1 MFKLHGTSMILLF
14 DEQMQGKSR
23 ILRAASVTI
32 GSKIGP
38 SNFNSFD
45 CCLFI
50 KRKTSYLQT
59 PFVVLR
65 GRYFGM
71 ADTIRRYRK
80 KFLGGSILSKGVKES
95 AD

>member
-50 KRKTSYLQT
+50 KRKISNLQI

-65 GRYFGM
+65 G
-71 ADTIRRYRK
+71 DTLVWRTR
-80 KFLGGSILSKGVKES
+80 
-95 AD
+95 